1 MRHRY
6 IVCSIRAEAEKQ
18 QRCGPRVQVATK
30 EAAAE
35 RRCRWKARRSEH
47 DKIKQLQQA
56 DVAQLVE
63 QPIRNRQVI
72 GSSPIVGSTAIPFR
86 KKTY

>member
-35 RRCRWKARRSEH
+35 RRFRWKGRRGEH
-47 DKIKQLQQA
+47 DKIKQLHQA